1 MFNYERDYGQKNDET
16 DTEPNM
22 QNPEVISRI
31 NSELFC
37 QRKELGI
44 CHRSAAFCYHR
55 RDFGL
60 ADRRSGRRAINEF
73 LRTAAS

>member
-44 CHRSAAFCYHR
+44 CHRGAAFRDHR

-60 ADRRSGRRAINEF
+60 ADCRRCRRA
-73 LRTAAS
+73 